1 MSQLS
6 YIRHGDIAVATVNNP
21 PVNALSLGVRQGL
34 MQAIEASRADKSV
47 RALVIIGG
55 GSTFVAGA
63 DINDFGKPY
72 EEPSLYAII
81 DALMASPKPVI
92 AAIHGT
98 AFGGGLELAL
108 ACQWRIASPDAQI
121 GQPEVKLGLMPGGGG
136 TQWWPRLAGP
146 EVALAVTTS
155 GNPVTAR
162 QAHEW
167 GVIDRLAESKLL
179 EDALAMAQDVLSGA
193 LPARRLAES
202 TDKIR
207 GVDPALFDEFRKK
220 NARKWK
226 DQLAP
231 WKIVDCIEA
240 ACRLSF
246 DEGFRLEKEAFRECE
261 HSTQSR
267 SLIHL
272 FFAERAAGKLPDT
285 DAAVRPAPVATV
297 GVVGAG
303 TMGAGI
309 AMCFANAGLPVTLL
323 DTSDEALARGMKII
337 SGNYATSVS
346 RGSLPQARADVALA
360 RIRTTTD
367 DAALADADL
376 IVEAVFE
383 DMEIKQAVFRRLD
396 AVAKPGAILATN
408 TSTLDV
414 DAIAGVT
421 SRPGDVLGLH
431 FFSPA
436 NVMRLLEVVRG
447 PRTAPETLATAMAVA
462 RTLRKIAVVSGNAY
476 GFIGNR
482 ILGAYGR
489 EADFLLEEGATPWQ
503 IDRVLTEFGFPMGLF
518 AMRDMAGLDVI
529 WRIRQQENLTRPAHL
544 RYSTI
549 ADRICEMGRFG
560 QKTGRG
566 YYLYDGRSPTPD
578 PEIEALIVDVSAEL
592 GITRKEIP
600 DAEILQRLLCAMA
613 NEGAR
618 ILEEGVA
625 LRAGDIDV
633 VYVNGYGFPATRGGP
648 MWWAHE
654 AGLASIRD
662 AVTAYHQVHGEY
674 WTPSPLLTR
683 AAEAGGDWDAAHIFS
698 HPPTTTTG
706 SASDA

>member
-1 MSQLS
+1 MTQVS
-6 YIRHGDIAVATVNNP
+6 YTRHGDIAVATVNNP
-21 PVNALSLGVRQGL
+21 PVNALSLSVRQGL
-34 MQAIEASRADKSV
+34 MRAIEASRADAGV
-47 RALVIIGG
+47 RALVIIGSG
-55 GSTFVAGA
+55 TTFVAGA

-81 DALMASPKPVI
+81 DALMASENPVI
-92 AAIHGT
+92 AAIHGS

-146 EVALAVTTS
+146 AVALEVTTS
-155 GNPVTAR
+155 GNPVAAR
-162 QAHEW
+162 QAHDW
-167 GVIDRLAESKLL
+167 GVIDRLAEGKLL
-179 EDALAMAQDVLSGA
+179 EDALMMAQDVISGA
-193 LPARRLAES
+193 LPARRLTES
-202 TDKIR
+202 TDKFR
-207 GVDPALFDEFRKK
+207 DVDPALFDEFRKK

-231 WKIVDCIEA
+231 WKIVDCVEA
-240 ACRLSF
+240 ACRLNF
-246 DEGFRLEKEAFRECE
+246 DEGFRMEKESFRECE
-261 HSTQSR
+261 HSYQSR

-272 FFAERAAGKLPDT
+272 FFAERAAGKLPDVT
-285 DAAVRPAPVATV
+285 AAPAPVASV
-297 GVVGAG
+297 GVIGAG
-303 TMGAGI
+303 TMGGGI

-323 DTSDEALARGMKII
+323 DTSAEALAHGMKTIA
-337 SGNYATSVS
+337 GNYATSVS
-346 RGSLPQARADVALA
+346 RGSLSQARADAALA
-360 RIRTTTD
+360 RIRATTND
-367 DAALADADL
+367 DALADADL

-383 DMEIKQAVFRRLD
+383 DMEIKQAVFRRLG
-396 AVAKPGAILATN
+396 AVAKPDAILATN

-414 DAIAGVT
+414 DAIAGAT
-421 SRPGDVLGLH
+421 SRPERVLGLH

-447 PRTAPETLATAMAVA
+447 PRTSAETLATTMAVA
-462 RTLRKIAVVSGNAY
+462 RALRKIAVVSGNAY

-503 IDRVLTEFGFPMGLF
+503 IDRVLTGFGFPMGLF

-544 RYSTI
+544 RYSPI

-566 YYLYDGRSPTPD
+566 YYLYDGRNPTPD
-578 PEIEALIVDVSAEL
+578 PDIERLIVGISAEL
-592 GITRKEIP
+592 GIARREIP
-600 DAEILQRLLCAMA
+600 DAEILQRLMCAMV

-648 MWWAHE
+648 MEWARE

-662 AVTAYHQVHGEY
+662 AIAAYHRQHGEY
-674 WTPSPLLTR
+674 WTPSPLVAR
-683 AAEAGGDWDAAHIFS
+683 AADCDGDWDAALRRR
-698 HPPTTTTG
+698 
-706 SASDA
+706 

>member
-1 MSQLS
+1 MTQVS
-6 YIRHGDIAVATVNNP
+6 YTRHGDVAVATVNNP

-34 MQAIEASRADKSV
+34 MQAIEASRTDSTV

-55 GSTFVAGA
+55 GDTFVAGA

-72 EEPSLYAII
+72 AEPSLYAII
-81 DALMASPKPVI
+81 DALMANSKPVI
-92 AAIHGT
+92 AAIHGR

-121 GQPEVKLGLMPGGGG
+121 GQPEITLGLMPGGGG

-146 EVALAVTTS
+146 AVALEITTS
-155 GNPVTAR
+155 GKPVGAR

-167 GVIDRLAESKLL
+167 GVIDRIAEGKLL
-179 EDALAMAQDVLSGA
+179 EDALVMAQDVLSGA
-193 LPARRLAES
+193 LPERMLAKS
-202 TDKIR
+202 TEKIR
-207 GVDPALFDEFRKK
+207 NIDPALFDEFRKK

-226 DQLAP
+226 GQLAP
-231 WKIVDCIEA
+231 WKIVDCVEA

-246 DEGFRLEKEAFRECE
+246 DEGFQLEKDAFRECE
-261 HSTQSR
+261 HSYQSR

-272 FFAERAAGKLPDT
+272 FFAERAAGKLPDVT
-285 DAAVRPAPVATV
+285 AAPAPVATV

-309 AMCFANAGLPVTLL
+309 AMSFANVGLQVTLL
-323 DTSDEALARGMKII
+323 DTSDEALARGMNTITA
-337 SGNYATSVS
+337 NYTTSVS
-346 RGSLPQARADVALA
+346 RGSMPQARADAALA
-360 RIRTTTD
+360 CISATTS

-383 DMEIKQAVFRRLD
+383 DMEIKQSLFRRLD

-414 DAIAGVT
+414 DAIASVT
-421 SRPGDVLGLH
+421 SRPESVLGLH

-447 PRTAPETLATAMAVA
+447 SHTAPKTLATAMAVA
-462 RTLRKIAVVSGNAY
+462 RKLGKIAVVANNAY

-482 ILGAYGR
+482 ILAAYGR
-489 EADFLLEEGATPWQ
+489 EADFLLEEGATPSQ
-503 IDRVLTEFGFPMGLF
+503 VDRVLTDFGFPMGLF

-529 WRIRQQENLTRPAHL
+529 WRIRQQEETTRPTHL
-544 RYSTI
+544 RYSPI

-566 YYLYDGRSPTPD
+566 YYLYDGRTPIPD
-578 PEIEALIVDVSAEL
+578 PEIETLIVSVSAEL
-592 GITRKEIP
+592 GIVRREIP
-600 DAEILQRLLCAMA
+600 DAEILHRLLCAMA

-618 ILEEGVA
+618 ILDEGVA
-625 LRAGDIDV
+625 LRAGDIDI
-633 VYVNGYGFPATRGGP
+633 VYVNGYGFPASRGGP
-648 MWWAHE
+648 MWWARE

-662 AVTAYHQVHGEY
+662 AVAAYHRQHGEY
-674 WTPSPLLTR
+674 WTPSPLLAR
-683 AAEAGGDWDAAHIFS
+683 AAEAGGDWDAALRY
-698 HPPTTTTG
+698 
-706 SASDA
+706 A

>member
-6 YIRHGDIAVATVNNP
+6 YTRHGDIAVATVNNP

-34 MQAIEASRADKSV
+34 MQAIDASHADDSV

-146 EVALAVTTS
+146 AVALEVATS
-155 GNPVTAR
+155 GNPVAAR

-167 GVIDRLAESKLL
+167 GVIDRIADGKLL
-179 EDALAMAQDVLSGA
+179 EDALAMAQDVVSGA
-193 LPARRLAES
+193 LPARRLSES

-207 GVDPALFDEFRKK
+207 DVDPALFDEFRKK

-226 DQLAP
+226 GQLAP
-231 WKIVDCIEA
+231 WKIVDCVEA

-246 DEGFRLEKEAFRECE
+246 DEGFRMEKDAFRECE
-261 HSTQSR
+261 HSHQSR
-267 SLIHL
+267 ALIHL
-272 FFAERAAGKLPDT
+272 FFAERAAGKLSDVT
-285 DAAVRPAPVATV
+285 AAPMPVASI

-309 AMCFANAGLPVTLL
+309 AMSFANAGLPVTLL
-323 DTSDEALARGMKII
+323 DTSEEGLARGMKTIT
-337 SGNYATSVS
+337 GNYATSVS
-346 RGSLPQARADVALA
+346 RGSMPQARADAALA
-360 RIRTTTD
+360 RITATTD
-367 DAALADADL
+367 DAALAEADL

-383 DMEIKQAVFRRLD
+383 DMAIKQSVFRRLD

-414 DAIAGVT
+414 DAIAAVT
-421 SRPGDVLGLH
+421 SRPESVLGLH

-447 PRTAPETLATAMAVA
+447 PRTGAATLATAMAVA
-462 RTLRKIAVVSGNAY
+462 RKLRKIAVVSGNAY

-482 ILGAYGR
+482 ILAAYGR

-529 WRIRQQENLTRPAHL
+529 WRIRQQENLTRPADE
-544 RYSTI
+544 RYSPI

-566 YYLYDGRSPTPD
+566 YYLYDGRTPIPD
-578 PEIEALIVDVSAEL
+578 PEIENLIVGVSAEL
-592 GITRKEIP
+592 GIARRDIP
-600 DAEILQRLLCAMA
+600 DAEILQRLLSAMA
-613 NEGAR
+613 NEGAH

-648 MWWAHE
+648 MWWARE
-654 AGLASIRD
+654 VGPD
-662 AVTAYHQVHGEY
+662 AH
-674 WTPSPLLTR
+674 S
-683 AAEAGGDWDAAHIFS
+683 FS
-698 HPPTTTTG
+698 HPPTTTG
-706 SASDA
+706 SAQDA